1 MKSSVMWRR
10 AAVLFLLI
18 FAVSLT
24 AYAERQYWPT
34 PNRDFYVYDQAGLLS
49 PSDAAAMLAAGE
61 SLAVRD
67 GTQVVVVTVRSLS
80 GHAIETYATTLFR
93 DWGIGHREKNNGVLL
108 LIAQEERQSRIEV
121 GYGLEA
127 VLTDGWCGTVLDRMG
142 RRFQAGDFSTAIRE
156 AYAALAVR
164 AGGGLEEVPDAVRAL
179 AAGAEV
185 SPIAAGSP
193 VAEVPTAS
201 GDASPSA
208 SSDPLPDGSAAQRSS
223 DPASDIALPAAL
235 FGGMPSFFG
244 QVVDF
249 LGLRG
254 GGYVAMYLYFEAL
267 WLALRLFLELLL
279 RLFGYR
285 PRLYRLR
292 FLLIC
297 LVWEYGHIARTFGG
311 GGGFGGRGNFGGG
324 GRSGGGGASG
334 GW

>member
-1 MKSSVMWRR
+1 MTSSVMWRR
-10 AAVLFLLI
+10 AAVLFLLL

-24 AYAERQYWPT
+24 AYAARQYWPT

-49 PSDAAAMLAAGE
+49 PSDAAAMIAAGE
-61 SLAVRD
+61 SLAARD

-142 RRFQAGDFSTAIRE
+142 RRFQAGDFSAAIRE

-164 AGGGLEEVPDAVRAL
+164 AGGGLEAAPDAVRAL

-185 SPIAAGSP
+185 SPIAEGSP
-193 VAEVPTAS
+193 VAEVSTVS
-201 GDASPSA
+201 GDASLSTASVSLPSEP
-208 SSDPLPDGSAAQRSS
+208 SSDQALSSSLLGRLP
-223 DPASDIALPAAL
+223 PFL
-235 FGGMPSFFG
+235 G
-244 QVVDF
+244 QFADF
-249 LGLRG
+249 LGLRRD
-254 GGYVAMYLYFEAL
+254 GYVAMYLYFEAL

-297 LVWEYGHIARTFGG
+297 LVWEYGHITRTFGG
-311 GGGFGGRGNFGGG
+311 GGGFGGRGNSGGG